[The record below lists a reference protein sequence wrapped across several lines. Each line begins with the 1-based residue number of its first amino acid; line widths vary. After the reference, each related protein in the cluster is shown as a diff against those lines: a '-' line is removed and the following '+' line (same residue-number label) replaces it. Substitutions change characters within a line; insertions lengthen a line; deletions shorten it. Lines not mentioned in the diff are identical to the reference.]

1 MLPVAFG
8 VLWAAGGLGGNDVS
22 GSQND
27 GMMTILSLVLREN
40 EQSESGTGASP
51 APLSSPSLVT
61 KRGCGGEGEDVA
73 DKHLCLG
80 GHAASL

>member
-1 MLPVAFG
+1 MAFG
-8 VLWAAGGLGGNDVS
+8 ALWAAGGLGGNDVS

-27 GMMTILSLVLREN
+27 GVMTILSLVLREN

-73 DKHLCLG
+73 DKHLRLG

>member
-1 MLPVAFG
+1 MAFG
-8 VLWAAGGLGGNDVS
+8 VLWSAGGLGGKDIS

-27 GMMTILSLVLREN
+27 GMMTILSLVLSEN

-61 KRGCGGEGEDVA
+61 KRGCVGEGEDVA
-73 DKHLCLG
+73 DKHLRLG

>member
-1 MLPVAFG
+1 MAFG

-40 EQSESGTGASP
+40 KQSESGTG
-51 APLSSPSLVT
+51 
-61 KRGCGGEGEDVA
+61 EI
-73 DKHLCLG
+73 
-80 GHAASL
+80 